1 MKKSNSKNNFSE
13 PTRQSKVAILLI
25 ILKTYRILVRQ
36 AFPIIVLFFLGK
48 GFSDGRGK
56 NIIIAITVFAILGM
70 VYSIINYFRYYFYI
84 NEDELIIESG
94 VFKRS
99 KLNVPFDRIQT
110 INFEQNIIHRIFNV
124 VRLKIDT
131 AGSAKAEFE
140 FHAIN
145 NEKADDLR
153 NLLLSKKKQSKKVTD
168 TVELWHDVE
177 EKETP
182 VFETIMKLD
191 ILDLIKAGA
200 VENHLRSGG
209 IILAF
214 MWWIWSSI
222 DEMGMQDEILNEQL
236 EETVMSQINSG
247 VILVGIAILVFF
259 ILSFIVSMV
268 KMVITNYDLKFMR
281 SKNGF
286 KINGGLFTKKDVSA
300 LDHKIQVVS
309 WGDNPLKKILGIK
322 DLRLKQ
328 ASSIVLNKK
337 TSIKIPSC
345 KDEHIE
351 LVKKTLYGDHA
362 FENIDYSPID
372 KRYFY
377 RNGGILSIV
386 FIGIVSLLFFL
397 NQNMQAYFFGILGA
411 LIVFTFYLSFR
422 KKRYGFNE
430 EMLVI
435 RGGTYGD
442 KTELLPIYKIQS
454 LSKNQSPYQRRN
466 GLANLVV
473 HTASGKVGIPYID
486 NGAAQ
491 NIMDEFLYRIETDKR
506 KWM

>member
-1 MKKSNSKNNFSE
+1 MKKSDHIISFTE
-13 PTRQSKVAILLI
+13 PTRQSAVAILLI
-25 ILKTYRILVRQ
+25 IIKTYRILVRQ
-36 AFPIIVLFFLGK
+36 ALPFILLLFVGK
-48 GFSDGRGK
+48 GFSGGK
-56 NIIIAITVFAILGM
+56 GQTILIGISVFAVLGM
-70 VYSIINYFRYYFYI
+70 IYSIINYFRYYFYI
-84 NEDELIIESG
+84 NDDELIIESG

-124 VRLKIDT
+124 VRLKVDT

-140 FHAIN
+140 FHAIE
-145 NEKADDLR
+145 NEKADNLR
-153 NLLLSKKKQSKKVTD
+153 NLLLSKKKQVNKDDESIEMNDSSK
-168 TVELWHDVE
+168 
-177 EKETP
+177 EKMAP
-182 VFETIMKLD
+182 IFKTIMQLD
-191 ILDLIKAGA
+191 VLDLIKAGA

-209 IILAF
+209 IIIAF

-222 DEMGMQDEILNEQL
+222 DEMGMHDDVFNGQIED
-236 EETVMSQINSG
+236 TVISQVNSG
-247 VILVGIAILVFF
+247 LIMVGIAIVFF
-259 ILSFIVSMV
+259 FFLSFIVSMV

-309 WGDNPLKKILGIK
+309 WGDNPLKKLIGIK

-328 ASSIVLNKK
+328 ASSVVLNKK

-345 KDEHIE
+345 KEEHIE
-351 LVKKTLYGDHA
+351 LVKDTLYGHNA
-362 FENIDYSPID
+362 LSGINYFPID

-377 RNGGILSIV
+377 RNGGILTLIA
-386 FIGIVSLLFFL
+386 IGLVSLLFYL
-397 NQNMQAYFFGILGA
+397 DQNTQALFFVVAGGIM
-411 LIVFTFYLSFR
+411 IFTFYLSYR

-442 KTELLPIYKIQS
+442 KTELLPIFKIQS
-454 LSKNQSPYQRRN
+454 LSKKQSPYQRRN

-473 HTASGKVGIPYID
+473 HTASGKVGIPYIA
-486 NGAAQ
+486 NATAQ
-491 NIMDEFLYRIETDKR
+491 NIMDEFLYRIEIDKR

>member
-1 MKKSNSKNNFSE
+1 MKKSDQTHDFTE
-13 PTRQSKVAILLI
+13 PTRQSAVAILLI

-36 AFPIIVLFFLGK
+36 AFPFILLFLVGK
-48 GFSDGRGK
+48 GFSDGKGK
-56 NIIIAITVFAILGM
+56 NILIGISVFALLGM

-140 FHAIN
+140 FHAIS
-145 NEKADDLR
+145 NEKADSLR
-153 NLLLSKKKQSKKVTD
+153 NLLLSKKKQAKKSDDSLEFVNPLED
-168 TVELWHDVE
+168 
-177 EKETP
+177 KATP
-182 VFETIMKLD
+182 VFKTIMQLD
-191 ILDLIKAGA
+191 LLDLIKAGA

-222 DEMGMQDEILNEQL
+222 EEMGMQEDLINGEL
-236 EETVMSQINSG
+236 EETVMSQVNSG
-247 VILVGIAILVFF
+247 LILVGLGIVVFF
-259 ILSFIVSMV
+259 LLSFIVSMI

-281 SKNGF
+281 SENGF

-309 WGDNPLKKILGIK
+309 WGDNPLKKLIGIK

-337 TSIKIPSC
+337 TSIRIPSC
-345 KDEHIE
+345 KEEHIE
-351 LVKKTLYGDHA
+351 LVKNTLYGKKA
-362 FENIDYSPID
+362 FDNIKYSGID

-377 RNGGILSIV
+377 RNGGILSLV
-386 FIGIVSLLFFL
+386 FIGLVSLLLFL
-397 NQNMQAYFFGILGA
+397 NQNTQAVFFGVIGV
-411 LIVFTFYLSFR
+411 LIVFSFYLSFR
-422 KKRYGFNE
+422 KKRYGYNE

-454 LSKNQSPYQRRN
+454 LSKKQSPYQRRN
-466 GLANLVV
+466 GLANLIV

-486 NGAAQ
+486 SGVVQ
-491 NIMDEFLYRIETDKR
+491 DIMDEFLYRIETDKR

>member
-1 MKKSNSKNNFSE
+1 MKKNDHVNNFTE

-36 AFPIIVLFFLGK
+36 ALPLILLFFVGK
-48 GFSDGRGK
+48 GFSGGK
-56 NIIIAITVFAILGM
+56 GQTILIGISVFAVLGM
-70 VYSIINYFRYYFYI
+70 IYSIINYFRYYFYI
-84 NEDELIIESG
+84 NDDELIIESG

-140 FHAIN
+140 FHAIS
-145 NEKADDLR
+145 NEKAESLR
-153 NLLLSKKKQSKKVTD
+153 TLLLSKKKQAKNEENTL
-168 TVELWHDVE
+168 ELMDSLE
-177 EKETP
+177 EKSTP
-182 VFETIMKLD
+182 VFKTIMQLD
-191 ILDLIKAGA
+191 VLDLIKAGA

-222 DEMGMQDEILNEQL
+222 DEMGMHDDILNEQL
-236 EETVMSQINSG
+236 EETVMSQVNSG
-247 VILVGIAILVFF
+247 LILVGIAIVIFF
-259 ILSFIVSMV
+259 LLSFIVSMV

-281 SKNGF
+281 SENGF

-309 WGDNPLKKILGIK
+309 WGDNPLKKLIGIK
-322 DLRLKQ
+322 DLQLKQ

-345 KDEHIE
+345 KEEHIE
-351 LVKKTLYGDHA
+351 LVKNTLYGKKA
-362 FENIDYSPID
+362 LAGINYSPID

-377 RNGGILSIV
+377 RNGGILSLIA
-386 FIGIVSLLFFL
+386 IGLVTLLIYL
-397 NQNMQAYFFGILGA
+397 DQDPQAIFFGVAGV

-454 LSKNQSPYQRRN
+454 LSKQQSPYQRRN

-486 NGAAQ
+486 NGIAQ
-491 NIMDEFLYRIETDKR
+491 NIMDEFLYRIETDRR

>member
-1 MKKSNSKNNFSE
+1 MKKNDTDNNFTE
-13 PTRQSKVAILLI
+13 PTRQSAVAILLI

-36 AFPIIVLFFLGK
+36 ALPLILLFLVGK
-48 GFSDGRGK
+48 GFSDGKGK
-56 NIIIAITVFAILGM
+56 TILIGISVFAVLGM
-70 VYSIINYFRYYFYI
+70 IYSIINYFRYYFYI
-84 NEDELIIESG
+84 NDDELIIESG

-140 FHAIN
+140 FHAIS
-145 NEKADDLR
+145 NEKAESLR
-153 NLLLSKKKQSKKVTD
+153 NLLLSKKKQFKKSD
-168 TVELWHDVE
+168 DALELMDSSE
-177 EKETP
+177 EKSTP
-182 VFETIMKLD
+182 VYKTIMQLD
-191 ILDLIKAGA
+191 LLDLIKAGA

-222 DEMGMQDEILNEQL
+222 DEMGMHDNILNEQL
-236 EETVMSQINSG
+236 EETVMSQVNSG
-247 VILVGIAILVFF
+247 LILVGLAIVIFF
-259 ILSFIVSMV
+259 LLSFIVSMV

-281 SKNGF
+281 SENGF
-286 KINGGLFTKKDVSA
+286 KINGGLFTKKDISA

-309 WGDNPLKKILGIK
+309 WGDNPLKKLIGIK

-351 LVKKTLYGDHA
+351 LVKNTLYGQKALDGI
-362 FENIDYSPID
+362 NYSPID

-377 RNGGILSIV
+377 RNGGILSIF
-386 FIGIVSLLFFL
+386 FIGLVSLLVYLDL
-397 NQNMQAYFFGILGA
+397 NTQAILLGIVGVLM
-411 LIVFTFYLSFR
+411 VFSFYLSFR
-422 KKRYGFNE
+422 KKRYGFNA

-442 KTELLPIYKIQS
+442 STELLPIYKIQS
-454 LSKNQSPYQRRN
+454 LSKKQTPYQRRN

-473 HTASGKVGIPYID
+473 NTASGKVGIPYID
-486 NGAAQ
+486 NGVAQ
-491 NIMDEFLYRIETDKR
+491 NIMDKFLYRIEIDKR

>member
-1 MKKSNSKNNFSE
+1 MKKNDSTAHFTQ
-13 PTRQSKVAILLI
+13 PTRQSSVAILLI

-36 AFPIIVLFFLGK
+36 AFPFILLFFVGK
-48 GFSDGRGK
+48 GFSGGK
-56 NIIIAITVFAILGM
+56 GTHILISITVIALLGM

-84 NEDELIIESG
+84 SDEELIIESG
-94 VFKRS
+94 VFRRS
-99 KLNVPFDRIQT
+99 KMNVPFDRIQT

-140 FHAIN
+140 FHAIGSD
-145 NEKADDLR
+145 KADSLR
-153 NLLLSKKKQSKKVTD
+153 NLLLSKKKQTKSRINSQKIQGSEE
-168 TVELWHDVE
+168 VESI
-177 EKETP
+177 P
-182 VFETIMKLD
+182 VFKTIMQLD

-200 VENHLRSGG
+200 VENHFKSGG

-222 DEMGMQDEILNEQL
+222 DDMGMQEEILNDQI
-236 EETVMSQINSG
+236 EETVMSQVNSG
-247 VILVGIAILVFF
+247 LILIGIAIAVFF
-259 ILSFIVSMV
+259 VLSFVVSMV

-281 SKNGF
+281 SENGF
-286 KINGGLFTKKDVSA
+286 KINGGLFTKKDVAA
-300 LDHKIQVVS
+300 LDHKIQVIS
-309 WGDNPLKKILGIK
+309 WGDNPLKKLIGIK

-328 ASSIVLNKK
+328 ASSIVLNKN

-345 KDEHIE
+345 KNEHIE
-351 LVKKTLYGDHA
+351 LVKDTLYGHNALDK
-362 FENIDYSPID
+362 ITYSPID

-377 RNGGILSIV
+377 RNGGILSAIMIV
-386 FIGIVSLLFFL
+386 IVSFLIYIGQYSQAILLGVL
-397 NQNMQAYFFGILGA
+397 GIFM
-411 LIVFTFYLSFR
+411 VVSFYLSYR
-422 KKRYGFNE
+422 KKKYGFNNN
-430 EMLVI
+430 MLVI

-454 LSKNQSPYQRRN
+454 LSKKQSPYQRRN

-473 HTASGKVGIPYID
+473 HTASGKVGIPYINND
-486 NGAAQ
+486 TAAH
-491 NIMDEFLYRIETDKR
+491 IIDDFLYKIETDKR